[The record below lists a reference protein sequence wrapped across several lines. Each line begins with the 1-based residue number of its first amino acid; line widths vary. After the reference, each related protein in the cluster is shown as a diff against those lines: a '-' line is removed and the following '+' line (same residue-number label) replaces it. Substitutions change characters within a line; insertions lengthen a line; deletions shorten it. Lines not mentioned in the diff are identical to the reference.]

1 MLKHHLANILKV
13 TLEELGVENP
23 EIELTHPTSLQHGD
37 FSSNFA
43 FKYAKQ
49 FSLPPFEFAEKVK
62 EKIARDDAIER
73 IEVLKPGFLNIFLS
87 RKTLLS
93 EILNTNDES
102 STEKDKKVVVL
113 EFGQPNTHKTPH
125 IGHLFAY
132 IYGESLARL
141 YEKSGYEV
149 KRLNYQGDIG
159 PHVAKCLWAVE
170 KHKDEI
176 KSLVILQQ
184 QVHFLQKCYQEGS
197 DAYEKSKHSKEEID
211 KINDQLY
218 RRDSSIIDLWQKT
231 RQWSV
236 DFYKAFEKSLGIT
249 FDKYYFESEISDKG
263 KDLVNKHLGKIFEK
277 SENAIVFEGEK
288 YGLHT
293 RVFVNSQGNPT
304 YEAKDLGL
312 IAAKLNDFKFDLSLV
327 TTAAEQNEYWKVIGK
342 ASVLLFPQL
351 ENKYKHLGFGM
362 INLITGK
369 MSSRTGQIINA
380 VTLIEEVKSRVKSA
394 FSMKDD
400 VLVQIIALAAVKYSF
415 LKSDAFKNISF
426 DMERSIAKD
435 GDSGPYLLYTFVR
448 TQSILKQSKEKKDV
462 QIEVPST
469 LENEEEVLLRKLYL
483 FPEFIEKALEYN
495 SPHFIATFLFDLAQ
509 SYNIFYQKHPVLKS
523 EGEVRQFRLLLTES
537 VGKILKQGLYLLGI
551 ETVDKM

>member
-1 MLKHHLANILKV
+1 M
-13 TLEELGVENP
+13 
-23 EIELTHPTSLQHGD
+23 
-37 FSSNFA
+37 
-43 FKYAKQ
+43 
-49 FSLPPFEFAEKVK
+49 
-62 EKIARDDAIER
+62 
-73 IEVLKPGFLNIFLS
+73 
-87 RKTLLS
+87 
-93 EILNTNDES
+93 
-102 STEKDKKVVVL
+102 
-113 EFGQPNTHKTPH
+113 
-125 IGHLFAY
+125 
-132 IYGESLARL
+132 
-141 YEKSGYEV
+141 
-149 KRLNYQGDIG
+149 
-159 PHVAKCLWAVE
+159 
-170 KHKDEI
+170 
-176 KSLVILQQ
+176 
-184 QVHFLQKCYQEGS
+184 
-197 DAYEKSKHSKEEID
+197 
-211 KINDQLY
+211 
-218 RRDSSIIDLWQKT
+218 
-231 RQWSV
+231 
-236 DFYKAFEKSLGIT
+236 GIT